1 MNFLKVIVLSEVKH
15 KKKYCLILIS
25 DPWSQIYGARKQNS
39 GGAGVEE
46 GMRRELLITQSFSF
60 VR

>member
-39 GGAGVEE
+39 GVLG
-46 GMRRELLITQSFSF
+46 
-60 VR
+60 